1 MTTDLKF
8 RFDVDK
14 EKNELDIIRQFNA
27 ELSLVWDAFTLPE
40 ILDQWGAPH
49 PWTSHTKY
57 MNFHVGGSRLYSMKS
72 PEGMEHWSIQEF
84 TSIIPMRSFSML
96 TNFSDKDGNITSGL
110 PSTVNNLEFSEEN
123 GITTVRI
130 HIKYASPEI
139 LSMMIEKG
147 FREGFTMTMNN
158 LEKLLATLSPK

>member
-72 PEGMEHWSIQEF
+72 PEGMEHWSIQD
-84 TSIIPMRSFSML
+84 R
-96 TNFSDKDGNITSGL
+96 K
-110 PSTVNNLEFSEEN
+110 STRLNSSHVKIS
-123 GITTVRI
+123 
-130 HIKYASPEI
+130 YAVFC
-139 LSMMIEKG
+139 LK
-147 FREGFTMTMNN
+147 
-158 LEKLLATLSPK
+158 K